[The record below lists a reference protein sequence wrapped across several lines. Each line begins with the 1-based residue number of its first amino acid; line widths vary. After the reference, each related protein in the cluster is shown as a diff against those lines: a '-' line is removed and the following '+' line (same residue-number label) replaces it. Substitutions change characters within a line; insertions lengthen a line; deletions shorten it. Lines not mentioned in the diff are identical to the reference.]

1 MATIVGALGMVLGSN
16 KFQEILRTGRT
27 TVRAIQI
34 VLIVL
39 YFLHVCAYYSHLE
52 ENISLFDKLKSI
64 IGPMEYYYAGYLI
77 GNGSVII
84 NLVFD
89 TVLFVLLAC
98 IIQYVGGKEEE
109 QE

>member
-1 MATIVGALGMVLGSN
+1 MDIIGNPVKVIGSFLFPYALFLIPATY
-16 KFQEILRTGRT
+16 
-27 TVRAIQI
+27 
-34 VLIVL
+34 LIVL

-64 IGPMEYYYAGYLI
+64 IGSMEYYYAGYLI